1 MPRVLIIDDESG
13 IRLAL
18 QRWFSRQGWMS
29 VVAEDGEEA
38 LAMIRAARTN
48 EVARL
53 DVVVCDLHLPK
64 LSGIELYAVLQDEDP
79 SMIERLILTTGDT
92 VADASAGGALSTH
105 HHVLQKPFE
114 FSALRS
120 MLQSIVPEA

>member
-13 IRLAL
+13 IRLVL

-29 VVAEDGEEA
+29 VVAEDGEQA
-38 LAMIRAARTN
+38 LTIIRDARTN
-48 EVARL
+48 GAARL
-53 DVVVCDLHLPK
+53 DVVICDLHLPK
-64 LSGIELYAVLQDEDP
+64 LSGIELYAVLHNEDP
-79 SMIERLILTTGDT
+79 SIIERLIFTTGDT
-92 VADASAGGALSTH
+92 VADASVGGVLSTH